1 MVIEFLIMNEE
12 ELEEIERREKSL
24 KKNRIMYSMKQK
36 YFQILA
42 KVSEIHDC
50 LI

>member
-1 MVIEFLIMNEE
+1 MVIEFLIMNE
-12 ELEEIERREKSL
+12 EEIERREKSL

-42 KVSEIHDC
+42 KVSEIHIC

>member
-12 ELEEIERREKSL
+12 ELERREKSL